1 MGEQEFSDALGIY
14 FNKHQ
19 YSNTVLDDFFDAMSQ
34 KFKSDKF
41 KLQDWKTDWIERAGC
56 NVLES
61 CFDRQ
66 NNRFM
71 IKQGNVI
78 DKFSQLRWHRI
89 NAAFFKEDGVYE
101 VHKLWVQNKEV
112 TEYDHLDFNTF
123 NAVLLNWDDQDFC
136 KVIFDKVSYQF
147 FSNDMTVIKGT
158 VNQKIFI
165 RALFEMIKDAQLTS
179 KQFLKT
185 I

>member
-1 MGEQEFSDALGIY
+1 
-14 FNKHQ
+14 
-19 YSNTVLDDFFDAMSQ
+19 
-34 KFKSDKF
+34 
-41 KLQDWKTDWIERAGC
+41 
-56 NVLES
+56 
-61 CFDRQ
+61 
-66 NNRFM
+66 
-71 IKQGNVI
+71 VI

-112 TEYDHLDFNTF
+112 TEYDHLDFNSF

-158 VNQKIFI
+158 VN
-165 RALFEMIKDAQLTS
+165 
-179 KQFLKT
+179 
-185 I
+185 